1 MRNGSGPVEPVTL
14 STFVPYSFIPPATTT
29 CIPRALRDGGD
40 RSTSDVKPKIGPE
53 PLLRLTTRQE
63 SRLRT
68 HLDGRLTD
76 LERDAKTQYALLP
89 IGSWLS

>member
-1 MRNGSGPVEPVTL
+1 MSGG
-14 STFVPYSFIPPATTT
+14 FILPATTT
-29 CIPRALRDGGD
+29 TTSQAAEHSAD
-40 RSTSDVKPKIGPE
+40 RSAIDVKPKIGPE

-76 LERDAKTQYALLP
+76 LERDSKTQYALLL